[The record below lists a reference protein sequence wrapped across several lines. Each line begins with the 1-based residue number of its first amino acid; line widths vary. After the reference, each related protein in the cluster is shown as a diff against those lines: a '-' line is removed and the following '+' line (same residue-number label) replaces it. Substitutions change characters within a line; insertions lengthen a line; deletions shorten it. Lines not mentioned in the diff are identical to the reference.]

1 MEFSKQV
8 ENKFF
13 EILKIYNMNLQANN
27 LININISQFYGEII
41 LLKSKKIIHNTEF
54 ELLNRLKN
62 EILEIQKYN
71 DPNSYIKLNEYLE
84 HLNSYNSKKSDT
96 HSNHFLNIIKYISS
110 SSKESIVNSSEFNDF
125 NEYIH
130 VQRPI
135 EYKLKN
141 ALKNLKAKHHGIIL
155 LVGSVGDGKSHLLS
169 YFNKN
174 NNELLNDVYIY
185 NDATESDNPYKTAV
199 ETLGEKLENYE
210 KGVLKKLIIAINIGM
225 LHNFKEYLIEKNKKS
240 EIIQTIEA
248 SDIFST
254 NGMKNTLFESENIT
268 LVSFL
273 NENNFEIENSN
284 VISEFCNGIFKK
296 IFQEDLSNPFYK
308 SFIEDDGKN
317 RSEPI
322 YQNFHLLLDKKVQNS
337 IIHLLIKIQIE
348 NKRIIST
355 RALLNFIH
363 DIVVPDSNVKS
374 NDSFLVNLLFD
385 SFDKSSI
392 LSAIYHQDPVLIQDA
407 KLDQLNIEIYNSLD
421 LQNKCEVLFGEEDFV
436 KIKNYLYLLEGLSH
450 KRKFEMIVRLY
461 YLFNHNHY
469 ESQAFYDYINM
480 MENIETNK
488 QLQKDI
494 LKKIFTAIYKWK
506 GSPMNGFI
514 YNESLKPDTSLRIGL
529 QFNPKA
535 KNIKVTNKDTIIVT
549 FEIQNKFYDI
559 EIDYNLFILMEK
571 IENGY
576 ILKEKD
582 KIETVVFSEFVD
594 NILNNLESNNKTI
607 INIPSTNETYM
618 ISEGFL
624 GYEIEGVK

>member
-322 YQNFHLLLDKKVQNS
+322 YQNFHLLLDKKFRTQ
-337 IIHLLIKIQIE
+337 
-348 NKRIIST
+348 
-355 RALLNFIH
+355 
-363 DIVVPDSNVKS
+363 
-374 NDSFLVNLLFD
+374 
-385 SFDKSSI
+385 
-392 LSAIYHQDPVLIQDA
+392 
-407 KLDQLNIEIYNSLD
+407 
-421 LQNKCEVLFGEEDFV
+421 
-436 KIKNYLYLLEGLSH
+436 
-450 KRKFEMIVRLY
+450 
-461 YLFNHNHY
+461 
-469 ESQAFYDYINM
+469 
-480 MENIETNK
+480 
-488 QLQKDI
+488 
-494 LKKIFTAIYKWK
+494 
-506 GSPMNGFI
+506 
-514 YNESLKPDTSLRIGL
+514 
-529 QFNPKA
+529 
-535 KNIKVTNKDTIIVT
+535 
-549 FEIQNKFYDI
+549 
-559 EIDYNLFILMEK
+559 
-571 IENGY
+571 
-576 ILKEKD
+576 
-582 KIETVVFSEFVD
+582 
-594 NILNNLESNNKTI
+594 
-607 INIPSTNETYM
+607 
-618 ISEGFL
+618 
-624 GYEIEGVK
+624 